1 MTPVPRTGPT
11 KLRKGDVGVG
21 VRSRGIGARTMA
33 AELNCNWKEALSER
47 ECLLGND
54 SHFSYW
60 ASRTNMLASTSLS
73 L

>member
-1 MTPVPRTGPT
+1 
-11 KLRKGDVGVG
+11 
-21 VRSRGIGARTMA
+21 MA

-60 ASRTNMLASTSLS
+60 ASRTNMLASISLS
-73 L
+73 FLPIMYLGCVANSCLFGV